1 MKNKIL
7 VFITVFI
14 ISLITALIVA
24 IYNFD
29 ILNSSIPEW
38 SDVTHPIEK
47 FVFVVLVSLIIISF
61 IMTVL
66 IEWIKKQ
73 FFQNK
78 R

>member
-1 MKNKIL
+1 MKNNIL
-7 VFITVFI
+7 LFITVFI
-14 ISLITALIVA
+14 ISLIIALIVA

-29 ILNSSIPEW
+29 VLNSSIPEW
-38 SDVTHPIEK
+38 RNVTHSKVK

-61 IMTVL
+61 TVTVL

-78 R
+78 